1 MIERYLDRE
10 ELRRLLAALAVVLAG
25 LSVAALFAILVVP
38 GMRSAAR
45 PAAEAAVRPVTGE
58 SGWLDLT
65 EFPPARGRDIPP
77 VDPDSLLEPTP
88 ALRARGEELY
98 ALHCVTCH
106 GPRGE
111 GDGPAAGTMNPR
123 PRNLAGPGGWVNGRH
138 LPGLFR
144 TLGEGIPKTS
154 MTPYDFLSRQDR
166 MALAHHV
173 RALGPPEAQ
182 PADPGAIAAL
192 RDALASAGERVPN
205 RIPVSMAMTRLEE
218 EFAAAERGGAPPELS
233 APRGGAPRAGGLRP
247 VPGVPGPRAERPV
260 AGECG
265 RSRGVS
271 APRDPGQRI
280 LPRCGRAH
288 PGGMGGAL
296 RATAA
301 PGRARAGGCEIV
313 REGEWECAG

>member
-1 MIERYLDRE
+1 MIEQYLDRE

-58 SGWLDLT
+58 AGWLDLT

-218 EFAAAERGGAPPELS
+218 EFMAAERGGPP
-233 APRGGAPRAGGLRP
+233 PGL
-247 VPGVPGPRAERPV
+247 
-260 AGECG
+260 
-265 RSRGVS
+265 
-271 APRDPGQRI
+271 
-280 LPRCGRAH
+280 
-288 PGGMGGAL
+288 
-296 RATAA
+296 AA
-301 PGRARAGGCEIV
+301 PGGGLIGRVVSDPSRVSLVLGQSDRWRGSAADLAEFLLPGIPGNGFSPGAAALTP
-313 REGEWECAG
+313 EEWGALYGHLLRLVAPGPGAEK